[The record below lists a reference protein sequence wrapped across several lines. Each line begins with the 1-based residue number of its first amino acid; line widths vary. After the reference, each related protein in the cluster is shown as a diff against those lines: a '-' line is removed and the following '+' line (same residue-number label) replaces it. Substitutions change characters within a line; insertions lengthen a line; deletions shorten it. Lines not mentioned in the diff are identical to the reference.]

1 MTTIKFLSAG
11 LIAIAT
17 LTTPA
22 VAHEN
27 SIAGRHLVLKSNASP
42 NSATGRWIY
51 RRTGTTEESHTAPQ
65 NQPGGV
71 CDNGDNPAIC

>member
-27 SIAGRHLVLKSNASP
+27 SIAGRHVVLKSNASA
-42 NSATGRWIY
+42 NSSTGRWIY
-51 RRTGTTEESHTAPQ
+51 SRTSVAEESNKAPH